1 MPPPR
6 FITCTICGKG
16 FGSASIGIHIPQ
28 CYEKAMKRWQLNPV
42 GPKPVMPSS
51 PVSRGKTGSRL
62 DGIPCGGGSPA
73 TRSTRAEEFPSE
85 NLNLHPCSIC
95 GRKFNFDR
103 ITYHESVCKGNCR
116 RPVFDSAQQRAA
128 EGEEGFGGVPLIPIR
143 GKKGGR
149 TGGQKGGYVSRTS
162 SYNAPPQS
170 TWRQQH
176 EEFQA
181 AMRAARQAGNTA
193 KDMWRADSASSP
205 GRGRSNYGGG
215 GGGKNF
221 SRCSPRPRQTMPPVD
236 MSKSRGRG
244 RGNSRTVSSP
254 GRGGGFGTPSNR
266 GNTTREPMFP
276 PPRRGPS
283 GFGGSNSRFD
293 PIVGGGRSGGGGGG
307 GVGGGGGKI
316 LNDNTSSLGMLQAFG
331 RA

>member
-16 FGSASIGIHIPQ
+16 FGSASIAIHIPQ

-42 GPKPVMPSS
+42 GPKPVMPASRE
-51 PVSRGKTGSRL
+51 SRGKASSRF
-62 DGIPCGGGSPA
+62 DGIPCGVGSTA
-73 TRSTRAEEFPSE
+73 TRSTRVEEYSEE
-85 NLNLHPCSIC
+85 NLNLHPCSLC

-103 ITYHESVCKGNCR
+103 IAYHESVCKGNCR
-116 RPVFDSAQQRAA
+116 RPVFDSAQQRAV
-128 EGEEGFGGVPLIPIR
+128 EGEEGFGGVPLIPTR

-149 TGGQKGGYVSRTS
+149 TGGQKGGYVSRKS
-162 SYNAPPQS
+162 AYNAPPQS

-193 KDMWRADSASSP
+193 SDMWRADSSRSP
-205 GRGRSNYGGG
+205 GLGRSNYGGG
-215 GGGKNF
+215 RGRNISPNPTQ
-221 SRCSPRPRQTMPPVD
+221 SRQSMPPLNVP
-236 MSKSRGRG
+236 KSRGQG
-244 RGNSRTVSSP
+244 RGNSGIVSSP
-254 GRGGGFGTPSNR
+254 SRGGGFGSPSIR
-266 GNTTREPMFP
+266 GNTSRGSMFP

-283 GFGGSNSRFD
+283 GFGGSNSRFE
-293 PIVGGGRSGGGGGG
+293 PMAGGGRSGGGGGG

-316 LNDNTSSLGMLQAFG
+316 LNDNTSSLGMLQAMG